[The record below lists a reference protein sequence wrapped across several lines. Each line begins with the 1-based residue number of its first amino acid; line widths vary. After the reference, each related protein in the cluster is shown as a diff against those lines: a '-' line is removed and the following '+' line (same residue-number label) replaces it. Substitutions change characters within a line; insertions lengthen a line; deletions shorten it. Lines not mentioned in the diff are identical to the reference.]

1 MINCL
6 DWDNKNDFNEGVTAF
21 QITLEATD
29 AVAEGNF
36 YMMFDA
42 SGLNYDVASSVTK
55 RSETIQVAS
64 ESSVSL
70 AALKNITFAKSI
82 YVKRIVY
89 EVLNGG
95 TTIDPFGS
103 VVPATKEM
111 QLSNDLVFQRAAIDG
126 GIKKNG
132 DLSPNFERRNY
143 MYQPELITIPVEME
157 INDLFAFSPFMNLN
171 SKCRF
176 IFEVEKIV

>member
-6 DWDNKNDFNEGVTAF
+6 DWDNENAFNDGVTAF

-29 AVAEGNF
+29 AVAAGNF

-42 SGLNYDVASSVTK
+42 SGLNYDVAGSEVK
-55 RSETIQVAS
+55 RSESIQVAA

-70 AALKNITFAKSI
+70 LALKNITFAKTI

-95 TTIDPFGS
+95 TTIDANGS
-103 VVPATKEM
+103 VIPATKEM
-111 QLSNDLVFQRAAIDG
+111 QLSNDLRFQRASIDG
-126 GIKKNG
+126 GVKVNG
-132 DLSPNFERRNY
+132 ELSPNFDRTNY
-143 MYQPELITIPVEME
+143 MYQPELITIPVQME
-157 INDLFAFSPFMNLN
+157 INDLFAFSPLMNLN

-176 IFEVEKIV
+176 IFEVEKII